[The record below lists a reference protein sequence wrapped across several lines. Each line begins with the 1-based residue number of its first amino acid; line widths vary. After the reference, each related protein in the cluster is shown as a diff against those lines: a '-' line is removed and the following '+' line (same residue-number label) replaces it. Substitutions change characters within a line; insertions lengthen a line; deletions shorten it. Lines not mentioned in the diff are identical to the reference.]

1 MEQKDKGHLP
11 TNGVHSHLEDNQDGS
26 NHDNSEDNLPQRK
39 SSIWRTVK
47 NKIRVGDKNA
57 TPLNWKY
64 VFLVFIS
71 LFCSAVTLTFLFPF
85 LPEMIVGFGYNEEDK
100 GYYAGLVASAVFA
113 GRAVGSYFWGWL
125 SDRYGRRPIMMITI
139 FGNGFFS
146 FVFGFTY
153 NLPMAIISRFLT
165 GLANGTVGTAKTML
179 YEICDNTNQALG
191 MSIISVAWGAGIVLG
206 PTLGGLLASPVKR
219 YPESFVADGVFFKF
233 PYLLP
238 CMIIFIICDLVIVLD
253 FFFLPETL
261 NSKKNIN
268 IKTTEAEEEALTTV
282 TNDLPK
288 EQENQDY
295 LLPKIALSVED
306 LHCESEAAT
315 FLFQKEAQT
324 GRHGILGEEIRHLL
338 SHDHRKKSLSLC
350 HIPSD
355 RLLWERDD
363 FVVDV
368 AQISKSSHELNKSDH
383 GNSSVRT
390 TTLLKSDGAAVG
402 DSHNGKILVA
412 GSEKEQP
419 SGCCNAIKNTNLVTL
434 FRMGDVRQAIM
445 VYSVSSFGIIG
456 FEEIFTVWL
465 STERRFDGLNYAPD
479 KIGAVIGISSIPL
492 LVFNLFLFPFLAHKF
507 GLKKTFAGCAL
518 VLMFAIT
525 VMPMLHLLQDQDSLL
540 VTLVIVILLPQK
552 LITACCFSA
561 SSLFVNNSAP
571 PNRAGAVN
579 GIAMTMTAIARSLA
593 PAIGGSIFAWSI
605 GYGSEKLGPPFDVN
619 LSFFFFGFVI
629 WLMAVYSIF
638 ISDKLNK
645 QKK

>member
-1 MEQKDKGHLP
+1 MEQKSEPAK
-11 TNGVHSHLEDNQDGS
+11 NGVHSNLDANNDDSNQG
-26 NHDNSEDNLPQRK
+26 DNLDVLSRRK
-39 SSIWRTVK
+39 SSIWMTIK
-47 NKIRVGDKNA
+47 DKIRVGDKNA

-71 LFCSAVTLTFLFPF
+71 LFCSAVSLTFLFPF
-85 LPEMIVGFGYNEEDK
+85 LPEMVVGFGYAEEDK

-125 SDRYGRRPIMMITI
+125 SDRYGRRPVMMITI

-146 FVFGFTY
+146 LVFGFTY

-165 GLANGTVGTAKTML
+165 GLSNGTVGTAKTML

-219 YPESFVADGVFFKF
+219 YPQSFSANGVFAKF

-238 CMIIFIICDLVIVLD
+238 SMIIFIICVLVVILD
-253 FFFLPETL
+253 FFLLPETL

-268 IKTTEAEEEALTTV
+268 VKNVEGEEEALTAI
-282 TNDLPK
+282 TNDLAK
-288 EQENQDY
+288 SQQDEEY
-295 LLPKIALSVED
+295 LQPRIALSVED

-315 FLFQKEAQT
+315 YLFQKEAQT
-324 GRHGILGEEIRHLL
+324 GHHGILREELRQML

-350 HIPSD
+350 HIPGD
-355 RLLWERDD
+355 TTRKNDN
-363 FVVDV
+363 FVIDV
-368 AQISKSSHELNKSDH
+368 AQISKSSHELNISKSE
-383 GNSSVRT
+383 NAPV
-390 TTLLKSDGAAVG
+390 KSNTRHLSEGVEE
-402 DSHNGKILVA
+402 SCNGEILVE
-412 GSEKEQP
+412 GSKKEQP
-419 SGCCNAIKNTNLVTL
+419 SGCWNAVKNTNIVTL
-434 FRMGDVRQAIM
+434 FRMGDVRQAVM
-445 VYSVSSFGIIG
+445 VYTIFSFGMIG
-456 FEEIFTVWL
+456 FEEIFTVWA
-465 STERRFDGLNYAPD
+465 STEHRFDGLNYAPD
-479 KIGAVIGISSIPL
+479 KIGAVIGISSVPL
-492 LVFNLFLFPFLAHKF
+492 LVFNLFLFPYMAHTF
-507 GLKKTFAGCAL
+507 GLKKTFGGCTL

-525 VMPMLHLLQDQDSLL
+525 VMPMLHLIQNQDTLL
-540 VTLVIVILLPQK
+540 MVLVILVLLPQK

-593 PAIGGSIFAWSI
+593 PAVGGSIFAWSI
-605 GYGSEKLGPPFDVN
+605 GYGAEKLGPPFDVN
-619 LSFFFFGFVI
+619 LSFFFFGFVL
-629 WLMAVYSIF
+629 WTMAVYSIF
-638 ISDKLNK
+638 ISDKLNL